1 MSDYHSQ
8 ARSIPTGRADMA
20 VDAGLRAFML
30 GVYNK
35 MALGL
40 LVSAALAYASV
51 MVEPLRT
58 FFFGNPLGT
67 SPMIWVVMFGPVA
80 LIFISMFTMRNP
92 SPTGANLL
100 YWSIVSLIGIGLGV

>member
-8 ARSIPTGRADMA
+8 ARGIPAGQADMS

-40 LVSAALAYASV
+40 LVSAAVAYATAV
-51 MVEPLRT
+51 TPALQAIFFTPPTVYVVLFAPL
-58 FFFGNPLGT
+58 
-67 SPMIWVVMFGPVA
+67 V
-80 LIFISMFTMRNP
+80 LILISSWFMRNP
-92 SPTGANLL
+92 SPTSANII
-100 YWSIVSLIGIGLGV
+100 YWGVVATMGISLG